1 MTYFSNIDECEKE
14 VEYLREQNQKLI
26 NELSEVSKENALFR
40 EQLSS
45 ERNKLKKIL
54 DKSGKKHRPAEDLGE
69 DDFCLN

>member
-26 NELSEVSKENALFR
+26 NELSEISKENAFFR
-40 EQLSS
+40 EQLSL
-45 ERNKLKKIL
+45 ERNRLKKIL
-54 DKSGKKHRPAEDLGE
+54 DKAGGKHRPAEDLGE